1 MNPEHMDMKHMD
13 PMYRAAHGV
22 LDPEYRPRS
31 RHRTTVDPVTRCCT
45 SHVAVH
51 EFPAHLLCEL
61 VLPLLNGH
69 T

>member
-1 MNPEHMDMKHMD
+1 MDMKHMD

-31 RHRTTVDPVTRCCT
+31 RHRTTVDLVTRCCT
-45 SHVAVH
+45 SHVADR

-69 T
+69 A